1 LKEVTLE
8 VALRTVLWVRPG
20 SDSDL
25 EVPIGMEHS
34 REYQLVPVDTLN
46 SDIEAYRSVAPDVIL
61 VSGSMEGPEFENVLR
76 RIRSVFHRTPLAV
89 QRPESMASHGSYT
102 SNPGFD
108 YLVTQSLTSKILS
121 DLIERATESE
131 QREPWRSLIVG
142 SSPAIRETRDIIH
155 LAADRRST
163 VLITGE
169 TGTGKELAAK
179 AIHLA
184 GNRSNRQMVAINCA
198 ALPEH
203 LLEAELFGHTKGAF
217 TGAVNARSGLFDKAQ
232 GGTIFLD
239 EIGEM
244 PLSLQPKLLRV
255 LQERE
260 FHRLGSSDPVRINVR
275 VIAAS
280 NSDLPEAVAERRFR
294 EDLYYRLN
302 VVPLRMPALRERLS
316 DIPELAEHFL
326 EKVAEEEMR
335 PKKRLA
341 AQAFEFL
348 MQYSWP
354 GNVRQLEHAIEAA
367 TILTGDRI
375 VLNAS
380 DFNLPAPR
388 SSSAFGSLSAFS
400 VPESGL
406 NFEELISNIERQL
419 LESALLKAGGNK
431 ARAADLLR
439 MKRTTLISKSKALQV
454 CA

>member
-1 LKEVTLE
+1 M
-8 VALRTVLWVRPG
+8 RTVLWVRPG

-25 EVPIGMEHS
+25 QVPRGIENS
-34 REYQLVPVDTLN
+34 REYQIVPVDALN
-46 SDIEAYRSVAPDVIL
+46 SDIEAYRSATPDAIL
-61 VSGSMEGPEFENVLR
+61 VSGSMTGQELERVLR
-76 RIRSVFHRTPLAV
+76 RIRAVFLQTPLAIHSAQSGV
-89 QRPESMASHGSYT
+89 SHLSFL
-102 SNPGFD
+102 SNPGFH
-108 YLVTQSLTSKILS
+108 YLVTQSLTSEILS
-121 DLIERATESE
+121 DLIDRSAGSGKR
-131 QREPWRSLIVG
+131 QLWRSLIVG
-142 SSPAIRETRDIIH
+142 SSTAIQETLDIIH

-184 GNRSNRQMVAINCA
+184 SNRSERPLVAINCS

-217 TGAVNARSGLFDKAQ
+217 TGALNARSGLFDKAH

-260 FHRLGSSDPVRINVR
+260 FHRLGSSDPVRIDVR

-302 VVPLRMPALRERLS
+302 VVPLRMPPLRERLA
-316 DIPELAEHFL
+316 DIPELAGHFL
-326 EKVAEEEMR
+326 EKVARDEMC

-341 AQAFEFL
+341 EDALDLL
-348 MQYSWP
+348 MRYSWP

-367 TILTGDRI
+367 TILSGNRS

-380 DFNLPAPR
+380 DFNLPPPR
-388 SSSAFGSLSAFS
+388 SSGAFGPLAALS

-406 NFEELISNIERQL
+406 NFEQLISSIERKL

-431 ARAADLLR
+431 ARAADLLG

>member
-1 LKEVTLE
+1 
-8 VALRTVLWVRPG
+8 
-20 SDSDL
+20 
-25 EVPIGMEHS
+25 M
-34 REYQLVPVDTLN
+34 
-46 SDIEAYRSVAPDVIL
+46 
-61 VSGSMEGPEFENVLR
+61 
-76 RIRSVFHRTPLAV
+76 
-89 QRPESMASHGSYT
+89 

>member
-1 LKEVTLE
+1 V
-8 VALRTVLWVRPG
+8 LRG
-20 SDSDL
+20 IED
-25 EVPIGMEHS
+25 S
-34 REYQLVPVDTLN
+34 REYHVIPVDALN
-46 SDIEAYRSVAPDVIL
+46 SSLEAYRSVAPDAIL
-61 VSGSMEGPEFENVLR
+61 VSGRMEAQQFYEVLR
-76 RIRSVFHRTPLAV
+76 KLRSVFVRTPIAV
-89 QRPESMASHGSYT
+89 DESISAANHPTYLDD
-102 SNPGFD
+102 PGFN
-108 YLVTQSLTSKILS
+108 YFVTQSLTSEVLS
-121 DLIERATESE
+121 DLIEAASDRGK
-131 QREPWRSLIVG
+131 REPWRTLIVG
-142 SSPAIRETRDIIH
+142 NSPAIQETLDIIH

-179 AIHLA
+179 AIHMA
-184 GNRSNRQMVAINCA
+184 SNRAERPMVAVNCA

-217 TGAVNARSGLFDKAQ
+217 TGALNARPGLFDKAH

-244 PLSLQPKLLRV
+244 PLALQPKLLRV

-260 FHRLGSSDPVRINVR
+260 FHRLGSSDPVRVNVR

-280 NSDLPEAVAERRFR
+280 NSDLLEAVAERRFR

-302 VVPLRMPALRERLS
+302 VVPLRMPLLRDRIS

-326 EKVAEEEMR
+326 EKVARDEMR
-335 PKKRLA
+335 PKKRLSP
-341 AQAFEFL
+341 ETLDLL

-367 TILTGDRI
+367 TILSGSRMLLT
-375 VLNAS
+375 AS

-388 SSSAFGSLSAFS
+388 ASSAFGAFAALS

-406 NFEELISNIERQL
+406 NFEELISNIERRL
-419 LESALLKAGGNK
+419 LESALVKAGGNK
-431 ARAADLLR
+431 ARAADLLG

>member
-1 LKEVTLE
+1 
-8 VALRTVLWVRPG
+8 LRTVLWVRPG

-25 EVPIGMEHS
+25 QVLRDIENS
-34 REYQLVPVDTLN
+34 REYQIVPVDALN
-46 SDIEAYRSVAPDVIL
+46 SDIEAYRSAAPDAIL
-61 VSGSMEGPEFENVLR
+61 VSGSMAGPELESVLR
-76 RIRSVFHRTPLAV
+76 RIRAVFLQTPLAIHSAQPAV
-89 QRPESMASHGSYT
+89 SHLSYP
-102 SNPGFD
+102 SNPGFHH
-108 YLVTQSLTSKILS
+108 LVTQSLTSEILS
-121 DLIERATESE
+121 DLIERSAGSE
-131 QREPWRSLIVG
+131 KRQPWRSLIVG
-142 SSPAIRETRDIIH
+142 SSTAIQETLDIIH

-184 GNRSNRQMVAINCA
+184 SNRSERPLVAVNCS

-217 TGAVNARSGLFDKAQ
+217 TGALHARSGLFDKAH

-302 VVPLRMPALRERLS
+302 VVPLRMPPLRERLA
-316 DIPELAEHFL
+316 DVPELAGHFL
-326 EKVAEEEMR
+326 EKVARDEMC

-341 AQAFEFL
+341 EDALHLL

-367 TILTGDRI
+367 TILSGNRS
-375 VLNAS
+375 VLHAS

-388 SSSAFGSLSAFS
+388 SSGAFGPLGALS

-406 NFEELISNIERQL
+406 NFEQLISSIERKL

-431 ARAADLLR
+431 ARAADLLG